1 MNQKLMFKHIA
12 IIPARKNSKGVKFKN
27 RLLFNKTI
35 KFIKKIKWIKKII
48 VSSDDGYIQKL
59 SKKNNTVFLK
69 REKKLSHGNVSIKKV
84 IVDVIKKNNL
94 NDNDILWLFYIPILG
109 RQSKYYNLN
118 KKVIE
123 KKTVDSICSFFPV
136 KTHPF
141 NVWRYKN
148 KKMNKLIKNDIYR
161 RQDLPELWEHHHL
174 ICAFKVKE
182 IYNLNSELINSRTRP
197 IFLDKNLRE
206 NIIEIDTLEDIR
218 KLNDKRFKK

>member
-1 MNQKLMFKHIA
+1 MFKHIA

-48 VSSDDGYIQKL
+48 VSSDDGYIKKL
-59 SKKNNTVFLK
+59 SKKKNTVFLK
-69 REKKLSHGNVSIKKV
+69 REKGLSHGNVSIKKV

-123 KKTVDSICSFFPV
+123 KKTVDSI
-136 KTHPF
+136 
-141 NVWRYKN
+141 
-148 KKMNKLIKNDIYR
+148 
-161 RQDLPELWEHHHL
+161 
-174 ICAFKVKE
+174 
-182 IYNLNSELINSRTRP
+182 
-197 IFLDKNLRE
+197 
-206 NIIEIDTLEDIR
+206 
-218 KLNDKRFKK
+218 